1 MSEEYYTYIKKRFKL
16 MAPVYNPMLI
26 FLSRLRH
33 KVVDF
38 TNAEASSKILDIA
51 SGTGKQAFAFANKG
65 YDVIGIDLSSDML
78 KIANKNNKYENLKFQ
93 IADVTQMPFK
103 DNQFDVSCSS
113 FGIHEMPLNIM
124 EKALKEMIRVTK
136 KDGIITIVDYAPLD
150 NKFNRQLFY
159 HFAKLFECKY
169 YFDFVKFELETIL
182 EKLGI
187 KIEKR
192 LFVFSGIV
200 KIIKG
205 ISAN

>member
-1 MSEEYYTYIKKRFKL
+1 

-205 ISAN
+205 INAN

>member
-205 ISAN
+205 INAN